1 MTNNDLYRD
10 RDARLDT
17 VVGED
22 KSYWAMLGRIAVEV
36 GSSANPDGVHIQHW
50 CETLYGFRIIYDK
63 DGSITD
69 QIDIIDPEKYTLC
82 LLKHG
87 G

>member
-1 MTNNDLYRD
+1 MTGDLYRD
-10 RDARLDT
+10 RAARLDT

-22 KSYWAMLGRIAVEV
+22 KAYWAMLGRIAVEV
-36 GSSANPDGVHIQHW
+36 SSSANPDGVHIQAW
-50 CETLYGFRIIYDK
+50 CESLYGFRMIYDQ
-63 DGSITD
+63 DGGITD
-69 QIDIIDPEKYTLC
+69 QIDIIDPQKYTLC